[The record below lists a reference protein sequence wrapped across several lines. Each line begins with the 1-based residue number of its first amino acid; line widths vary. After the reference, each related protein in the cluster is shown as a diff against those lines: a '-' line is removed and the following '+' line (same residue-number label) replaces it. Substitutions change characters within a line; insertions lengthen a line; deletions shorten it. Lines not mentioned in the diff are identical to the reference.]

1 MYLYIYIYAI
11 YIVIYVHILCIY
23 IYLCVFKMS
32 LTETLPGTRCQ
43 SKCFDQKE
51 VVCNKL
57 GRLIGNNFCCAIHHC
72 SALIND

>member
-1 MYLYIYIYAI
+1 
-11 YIVIYVHILCIY
+11 
-23 IYLCVFKMS
+23 MS

-57 GRLIGNNFCCAIHHC
+57 GRLIANNFCCAIHHC
-72 SALIND
+72 SALINDYSLIFSHQKIPLRDGWGAAWEQ